1 MHETIVANGQ
11 DALSPVDV
19 GAVEKLRLLARWL
32 HHCHE
37 QARQRGQLGV
47 LAPSFSTTDT
57 GGSPSADR
65 PGTVGWS

>member
-1 MHETIVANGQ
+1 MHDTIAASGQ
-11 DALSPVDV
+11 DALSPHDPV
-19 GAVEKLRLLARWL
+19 AAEKLRLLARWL

-57 GGSPSADR
+57 GGSPSAER
-65 PGTVGWS
+65 PATVGWS